1 MSGGG
6 SCPTLGQGGEFI
18 PPQGQIPISL
28 CIFQLHPWALPS
40 LLAPIS
46 HPIPPAHTK
55 QIEPALHL
63 DFFQASLIAQGALIA
78 APKLSPQTPQQ
89 PQKPCVSS
97 LFSHSQAV
105 LQAEGLIRMIL
116 PVCLITHK
124 IFLILLR
131 FGTTPRDLIDFF
143 IWLRVLA
150 QTLYSPICCDM
161 SQRCL
166 DVCIGDT

>member
-63 DFFQASLIAQGALIA
+63 DFFQASLIAQGVTCTKPVPSNPTA
-78 APKLSPQTPQQ
+78 ATETLCLFPLFTQPGSFASRRADQDDPASLPHHPQDFPNFAAIWNHPKRLDRLFYLAASAG
-89 PQKPCVSS
+89 SDS
-97 LFSHSQAV
+97 L
-105 LQAEGLIRMIL
+105 L
-116 PVCLITHK
+116 PH
-124 IFLILLR
+124 LL
-131 FGTTPRDLIDFF
+131 
-143 IWLRVLA
+143 
-150 QTLYSPICCDM
+150 
-161 SQRCL
+161 
-166 DVCIGDT
+166 